1 MFERFLRKTAGST
14 AKPRRKPSLHLSP
27 RPVTVAELLQLI
39 PLRNLSEE
47 ELNAFALTQQ
57 TETYAPGSILFERG
71 QTDTYVL
78 YLLAGT
84 VTMVLND
91 EQSYEVTA
99 GTAKARFPLSYGQS
113 HNATAI
119 AKTDVELIQVPA
131 KVMHKNLSAQLKEDR
146 LLDPNRW
153 EAPAEL
159 KNSHL
164 FQTFC
169 QNFQNEELKLPTL
182 PDIALRLRNAIQRD
196 DIGVAEAAKIVEV
209 DATIAAKLMHIAN
222 SPLYFAAQ
230 PAKSCLEA
238 INRLGLK
245 ATCNLVVS
253 LCIRGIFKSKDEFLS
268 QKMRTVWQEGLH
280 VSALAYVLAKDNR
293 WHNPEEALLGGLIC
307 EIGSIY
313 FLAFAEGFPKTHYQR
328 AEIEL
333 ALPVVCGPIGYY
345 VLKRWDFPDEL
356 VNVPL
361 LATAWHYDSGPTLA
375 LSDLVML
382 SKLHRY
388 LETHRIAEVP
398 PINSIPACGKLRDGS
413 LSPEYSLKV
422 LHDAK
427 AQIQETLNLLR

>member
-1 MFERFLRKTAGST
+1 MFKRFLPKTAGST
-14 AKPRRKPSLHLSP
+14 AKPYRKPSSNLSP
-27 RPVTVAELLQLI
+27 RPITVAELLQLI

-47 ELNAFALTQQ
+47 ELHAFALTQQ

-71 QTDTYVL
+71 QTETYVL

-84 VTMVLND
+84 VTIVLND

-99 GTAKARFPLSYGQS
+99 GTAKARFPLSYGEP
-113 HNATAI
+113 NATAI
-119 AKTDVELIQVPA
+119 AKTDVELIQVSA

-153 EAPAEL
+153 EVPPEL

-169 QNFQNEELKLPTL
+169 QNFQSEELKLPTL
-182 PDIALRLRNAIQRD
+182 PDIALRLRNAIERD
-196 DIGVAEAAKIVEV
+196 DVGVADAAKIVQV
-209 DATIAAKLMHIAN
+209 DAAIAAKLLHIAN
-222 SPLYFAAQ
+222 SPLYLAAQ

-245 ATCNLVVS
+245 ATRNLVIS
-253 LCIRGIFKSKDEFLS
+253 LCMRGLFKFKDEFLK

-333 ALPVVCGPIGYY
+333 AMPVVCGPIGYY
-345 VLKRWDFPDEL
+345 LLKRWDFPDEL
-356 VNVPL
+356 ANAPL

-375 LSDLVML
+375 LSDFVML

-388 LETHRIAEVP
+388 METGRMAEVP
-398 PINSIPACGKLRDGS
+398 PINSIPAYSKLRDGS

-427 AQIQETLNLLR
+427 AQIQEVLNLLR